1 MLSPTS
7 RSKGRAARWRLWG
20 FVFIKVRRLRFAFVS
35 GAPLTVTLAIQTGES
50 CFMSETETQRE
61 YLHRQIH
68 DRLMQLESSV
78 QWYRWRH
85 YRYQSGAV
93 VLSALITVVSGLKL
107 TLLPDFAASNIALV
121 LGALSTVVAAFGAFF
136 SPQQS
141 WHLNAEIYGRLRA
154 LEAQLDFAEREHDFE
169 KSESVI
175 VAKMFDE
182 YQAILADY
190 NRKWQELRQK
200 SK

>member
-1 MLSPTS
+1 MT
-7 RSKGRAARWRLWG
+7 
-20 FVFIKVRRLRFAFVS
+20 
-35 GAPLTVTLAIQTGES
+35 
-50 CFMSETETQRE
+50 ETETQRE

-78 QWYRWRH
+78 RWYRWRH
-85 YRYQSGAV
+85 YRYQSSAV

-107 TLLPDFAASNIALV
+107 TFLPDLFASNIVLV

-154 LEAQLDFAEREHDFE
+154 LEAQLDFTEREHNFE
-169 KSESVI
+169 ENEATVM
-175 VAKMFDE
+175 AKIFDE

-190 NRKWQELRQK
+190 NKKWQELRQK

>member
-1 MLSPTS
+1 M
-7 RSKGRAARWRLWG
+7 
-20 FVFIKVRRLRFAFVS
+20 
-35 GAPLTVTLAIQTGES
+35 IQ
-50 CFMSETETQRE
+50 TETQRE
-61 YLHRQIH
+61 YLHRQMH

-85 YRYQSGAV
+85 YRYQSGTV
-93 VLSALITVVSGLKL
+93 VLSALITIVSGLKL
-107 TLLPDFAASNIALV
+107 TLLPDFAASNIVLF
-121 LGALSTVVAAFGAFF
+121 LGALSTVVAALGAFF

-154 LEAQLDFAEREHDFE
+154 LEAQLDFAEREKNFE
-169 KSESVI
+169 IDEDAILGKV
-175 VAKMFDE
+175 FDE

-190 NRKWQELRQK
+190 NKKWQELRQK